1 MDKRYNF
8 RINTIDGNCHNF
20 NAMFPADI
28 NTLIDKIAPNGS
40 FGSFATFT
48 ITDTSDVAHVFF
60 YDRVVNIDIREVK
73 VKE

>member
-20 NAMFPADI
+20 NAMFPAYI
-28 NTLIDKIAPNGS
+28 NISTLIDKIAPNDS
-40 FGSFATFT
+40 FTTFT
-48 ITDTSDVAHVFF
+48 IADVSGVAHVFF
-60 YDRVVNIDIREVK
+60 YDHVVSIDIREVG